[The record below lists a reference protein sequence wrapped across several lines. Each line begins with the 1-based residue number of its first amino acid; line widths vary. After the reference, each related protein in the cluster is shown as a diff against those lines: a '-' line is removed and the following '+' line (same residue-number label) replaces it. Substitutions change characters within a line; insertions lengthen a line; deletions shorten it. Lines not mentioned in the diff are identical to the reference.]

1 MTNHIVLQGRLTK
14 DIELK
19 QAGGF
24 SVTEFTVAWSE
35 KYKETETKC
44 FARCKAWRQ
53 TAEFLEKYFTKGQ
66 ELVVEGKLATEE
78 WEKDG
83 QKQSRTIINVEKVH
97 FCGSKNDNANST
109 KKEKAPAPETDSDG
123 FMNIPDGIAEE
134 LPFV

>member
-1 MTNHIVLQGRLTK
+1 MVNHVVLHGRLTK

-44 FARCKAWRQ
+44 FARCKAWRN
-53 TAEFLEKYFTKGQ
+53 TAEFLNKYFKKGQ
-66 ELVVEGKLATEE
+66 ELVVEGKLVTES

-83 QKQSRTIINVEKVH
+83 QTQSRTIVSVEKAH
-97 FCGSKNDNANST
+97 FCGTKSSNSSDQSV
-109 KKEKAPAPETDSDG
+109 PSPEEDPDG
-123 FMNIPDGIAEE
+123 FKNIPDGLEE
-134 LPFV
+134 DLPFI